1 MELPNRKNPRAS
13 WWDYTNYASYF
24 ITICTKD
31 KAHYFGEI
39 IQGVMILSKVG
50 VIADLLWYEL
60 KNRFS
65 HIEFDD
71 FVVMPNHIHAILTLT
86 ETDKPISVSTIV
98 GGYKSAVTKHCN
110 RLKLDMIWQ
119 SRFYD
124 SIIRNEE
131 MYNNIKNYIQNNP
144 ILWEKD
150 KFYP

>member
-13 WWDYTNYASYF
+13 WWDYTNCASYF
-24 ITICTKD
+24 ITICTKE

-39 IQGVMILSKVG
+39 IKDEMILSKVG
-50 VIADLLWYEL
+50 IIADLLWYEL
-60 KNRFS
+60 KNRFT

-71 FVVMPNHIHAILTLT
+71 FVIMPNHIHAIITLM
-86 ETDKPISVSTIV
+86 ETDKPISVSTVI

-110 RLKLDMIWQ
+110 RLKLDMVWQ

-124 SIIRNEE
+124 SIIRNEA

-144 ILWEKD
+144 VNWQSD
-150 KFYP
+150 DFYQ